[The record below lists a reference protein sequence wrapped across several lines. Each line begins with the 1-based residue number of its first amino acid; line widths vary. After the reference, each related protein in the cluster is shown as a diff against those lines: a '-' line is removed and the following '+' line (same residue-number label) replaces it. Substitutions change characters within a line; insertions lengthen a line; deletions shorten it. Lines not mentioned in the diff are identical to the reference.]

1 MFTLHARLKG
11 TLALLLGAAVLAVSC
26 GPKKSA
32 QTPDASLYA
41 GFVKAYTGGI
51 VSEDATLRI
60 DLTADATAMPT
71 DGLFSLKP
79 AVSGVTQW
87 DSPTTVRFI
96 PEAGALKPGQN
107 YVASFALGKVME
119 SAPEDFCFGF
129 VIRGKAAGE
138 ELEKEPNNGKAFR
151 VTESGIRSGHIDLVF
166 SQAPA
171 NANLKGMI
179 DLKGA
184 ARYYVQTQ
192 DSLVRVHF
200 EGRQG
205 KLELTL
211 DPGLKSVN
219 GESLGSAFEK
229 VYEVKENKPAVE
241 IPLSGNILPDK
252 QQLILPFKAVNLS
265 AVEVRVVKIY
275 EKNVLLFLQDND
287 LGENSGIRRCGRLVW
302 RGDVYLDPS
311 KNLHE
316 WNEHS
321 IDLSKLIKQEPGAIY
336 KIRLS
341 FRQDQSL
348 YGGKEP
354 VMSTTAPTGKPSV
367 EDDETWDIAS
377 SYYWDNDYDWEE
389 YDWEDSDNPDTPS
402 YYMDSD
408 RFPSVQLM
416 SSDIGLMA
424 EYAGGKEL
432 WVVATD
438 IISGKPVSGASLEVY
453 DYQLQLIAKG
463 KTDGKGLAELAVE
476 HKPFAIVAKA
486 GGSAS
491 YLKVTSGNERSTSR
505 FDVGGEVL
513 DRGMKAFLYGE
524 RGVWRPGDT
533 IHLTMILSDR
543 GKALPEGHPA
553 TLEVYTPEGQFYA
566 KQVKAGTD
574 GFFAFDIPTKADD
587 PTGYWNAYV
596 KVGGNSWYKTLHVE
610 TIKPNRFKITTSY
623 PALMQT
629 GESYPFG
636 VQASWLAGGAAA
648 DAPARAEMTL
658 SKLYGNPFKGFEKYT
673 FNNPAANFSNSEW
686 ILYKTRLSGKGEN
699 SVNLKMPAANDAPG
713 MLQAFIVT
721 SVEEPGG
728 DESFTTE
735 TVRYSPF
742 SAYVG
747 ISIPDGDYLE
757 TDTQQR
763 IKIAVVDAEGKRVK
777 GHKLEY
783 VLFKTGWNWW
793 WDSPG
798 GDLTAY
804 VSGSSVEVA
813 ASGNLTSSGSDDT
826 SFTFQVDY
834 PDWGRF
840 LVLVR
845 DKDSGHVS
853 GRSFIVDW
861 PSYRGRANRG
871 DPESLT
877 MITLSTDKNAY
888 QAGEKATVYIP
899 AAPGDALVSI
909 ENASGVLQREW
920 VKTSAQE
927 DTKYTFTI
935 TPEMAP
941 NVYVNV
947 TLLQPYGSTVN
958 DLPLRLYGVK
968 RVLVENPDSHLVP
981 VIQMPDVIHPEEE
994 FTVKVSEQGGK
1005 PMTYTL
1011 AIVDEGLLDLTA
1023 YKTPNPWDVMYRPE
1037 ALGVK
1042 TWDLYDQVIGAF
1054 SGQFAPLA
1062 AIGGDQENIQN
1073 ARKDNRF
1080 NPVVL
1085 TLAPKTLQKGTDEL
1099 KLKLPMYVG
1108 SVRVMLVAG
1117 HEGAFGNAEKTVP
1130 VQNPLMIV
1138 TTLPRVLGDSEE
1150 VKVPVNVFAI
1160 EDGINNANI
1169 SIKVDGPVSIV
1180 GDARKGVSF
1189 SADKKDQLVSFDM
1202 KSSGEGIAH
1211 ITVEAEGAGHKT
1223 SETIALEVRNPNPEV
1238 AQVTR
1243 FQLAKGASR
1252 SIAADGATTLQ
1263 LAGFPAPD
1271 AKAMYLNMKNY
1282 TYDCTE
1288 QLAARGLTMLHMMP
1302 LLSKEDAEEARSLL
1316 PGIIAKIYGRQNADG
1331 GFSYW
1336 GGSASNTWVT
1346 SMAGLFLT
1354 EADKAKVE
1362 VDPGVLKKWK
1372 DYQGKMS
1379 QVYRIAGNSVFSH
1392 LDEAFRLYTLA
1403 VAGASSVAGMNRL
1416 KEAGDIGD
1424 RARWMLA
1431 SAYALSGKGA
1441 QANAV
1446 LEGIGK
1452 EFEEYEPYNLTYGT
1466 RTRDWMVALDAM
1478 ALTGKTQEALEM
1490 ASEPLPSYMSTQE
1503 TAFTAMAY
1511 HHLFEKLPTT
1521 QVKASVGGTSVSGE
1535 GIVTCP
1541 VEGTVTVKNE
1551 SDGPVNGTVVS
1562 VSRTPRTKAVAQGLN
1577 VEVTYV
1583 DEDGKPVQPAKV
1595 AQGTR
1600 MKVTIKVT
1608 NTSSVRALQ
1617 NLALKYAIPSGW
1629 EIVNDRMNGMGNQ
1642 GYDHMDIRDDK
1653 ALWYFALPAGRYK
1666 VFNIEVRAAYEGVYT
1681 LPSTVA
1687 EAMYEPQVNGC
1698 TAAGTAT
1705 VVAR

>member
-1 MFTLHARLKG
+1 MFTFHARLKG
-11 TLALLLGAAVLAVSC
+11 TLLLMVGAALVAVSC
-26 GPKKSA
+26 GPKKTA
-32 QTPDASLYA
+32 QSPDANLFA

-51 VSEDATLRI
+51 VTEDATLRI
-60 DLTADATAMPT
+60 DLMADATAMPT
-71 DGLFSLKP
+71 DGLFALKP
-79 AVSGVTQW
+79 SVSGVTQW
-87 DSPTTVRFI
+87 DSPSTVRFI
-96 PEAGALKPGQN
+96 PDAGALKPGQD
-107 YVASFALGKVME
+107 YVASFALGKVLE
-119 SAPEDFCFGF
+119 TAPESFDFGF
-129 VIRGKAAGE
+129 VVKGKAPAE
-138 ELEKEPNNGKAFR
+138 ALAKEPDNGKAFR
-151 VTESGIRSGHIDLVF
+151 VKESGLRPGSIDLVF
-166 SQAPA
+166 SQHPS
-171 NANLKGMI
+171 NANLKGMVE
-179 DLKGA
+179 LTGA
-184 ARYYVQTQ
+184 SRYYVQTL

-205 KLELTL
+205 KLQLTL

-219 GESLGSAFEK
+219 GESLGTAFQKE
-229 VYEVKENKPAVE
+229 YELAEEKPAVS
-241 IPLSGNILPDK
+241 IPFSGSILPDK
-252 QQLILPFKAVNLS
+252 QNLILPFKAVNLS

-275 EKNVLLFLQDND
+275 EKNVLMFLQDND
-287 LGENSGIRRCGRLVW
+287 LGENGSLRRAGRLVC
-302 RGDVYLDPS
+302 RQDVILDPS

-336 KIRLS
+336 NIRLS

-354 VMSTTAPTGKPSV
+354 VLTPGAPTGKPSA
-367 EDDETWDIAS
+367 EDEATWDIAS

-389 YDWEDSDNPDTPS
+389 YDWEDADNPDTPS

-408 RFPSVQLM
+408 RFPSVQLL

-424 EYAGGKEL
+424 EYADGKDL
-432 WVVATD
+432 WVVTTD
-438 IISGKPVSGASLEVY
+438 LLTGKPLPGAALEVY

-463 KTDGKGLAELAVE
+463 KTDGKGLAELTVD
-476 HKPFAIVAKA
+476 HKPFAVVAKA
-486 GGSAS
+486 GGSSS
-491 YLKVTSGNERSTSR
+491 YLKVVSGNERSTSR

-574 GFFAFDIPTKADD
+574 GFFSFDIPTGADD

-596 KVGGNSWYKTLHVE
+596 KVGGNSWHKTLHVE
-610 TIKPNRFKITTSY
+610 TIKPNRLKINTSY

-648 DAPARAEMTL
+648 DAPARSEMTL
-658 SKLYGNPFKGFEKYT
+658 TKFSGNPFKGFEKYT
-673 FNNPAANFSNSEW
+673 FNNPAVNFSKSEW
-686 ILYKTRLSGKGEN
+686 ILYKMRLSGKGEG
-699 SVNLKMPAANDAPG
+699 SVNLKMPAQSDAPG
-713 MLQAFIVT
+713 MLQAFVVT

-735 TVRYSPF
+735 TIRYSPF

-798 GDLTAY
+798 GDLSAY
-804 VSGSSVEVA
+804 VSGSSVEVT
-813 ASGNLTSSGSDDT
+813 ASGNLTSSGSDDA

-888 QAGEKATVYIP
+888 EAGEKATVYIP
-899 AAPGDALVSI
+899 AAPDGNALVSI
-909 ENASGVLQREW
+909 ENAAGVVQREW
-920 VKTSAQE
+920 VSTSDK
-927 DTKYTFTI
+927 DTPYSFTV

-968 RVLVENPDSHLVP
+968 RVLVENPGSHLSP

-994 FTVKVSEQGGK
+994 FTVKVSEKSGK

-1023 YKTPNPWDVMYRPE
+1023 FKTPDPWDKMYRPE

-1054 SGQFAPLA
+1054 SGKFAPLA
-1062 AIGGDQENIQN
+1062 AIGGDEEAVQN

-1085 TLAPKTLQKGTDEL
+1085 TLAPKTLDKGTDEL

-1130 VQNPLMIV
+1130 VQNPLMVV
-1138 TTLPRVLGDSEE
+1138 TTLPRILGDNEQ
-1150 VKVPVNVFAI
+1150 VKVPVNVFAM

-1169 SIKVDGPVSIV
+1169 TLKVDGPVSIV
-1180 GDARKGVSF
+1180 GDTRKQVNFAGR
-1189 SADKKDQLVSFDM
+1189 KDQLVSFDLT
-1202 KSSGEGIAH
+1202 SSGEGIAH

-1238 AQVTR
+1238 AEVTR

-1252 SIAADGATTLQ
+1252 NIAGGPATTLQ

-1282 TYDCTE
+1282 SYDCTE
-1288 QLAARGLTMLHMMP
+1288 QLSARGLTMLHMMP
-1302 LLSKEDAEEARSLL
+1302 LLSKEDAEEAKGLL

-1336 GGSASNTWVT
+1336 GGSTSDTWVT

-1362 VDPGVLKKWK
+1362 VDAGVLKKWK
-1372 DYQGKMS
+1372 EYQSKMS

-1403 VAGASSVAGMNRL
+1403 AAGASSVAGMNRL

-1478 ALTGKTQEALEM
+1478 ALTGKTQEALQM
-1490 ASEPLPSYMSTQE
+1490 ASEPLPSYLSTQE

-1511 HHLFEKLPTT
+1511 HHLYEKLPTT
-1521 QVKASVGGTSVSGE
+1521 QVKASVNGTSVSGE
-1535 GIVTCP
+1535 GMAVCAVTQN
-1541 VEGTVTVKNE
+1541 GTVKNE
-1551 SDGPVNGTVVS
+1551 SDGPINGTLVNVT
-1562 VSRTPRTKAVAQGLN
+1562 RQPRTKAVAQGLN

-1583 DEDGKPVQPAKV
+1583 DEDGKSIQPAKV

-1608 NTSSVRALQ
+1608 NTSSLRALQ

-1629 EIVNDRMNGMGNQ
+1629 EIVNDRMNGVGNQ
-1642 GYDHMDIRDDK
+1642 GYDHLDIRDDK
-1653 ALWYFALPAGRYK
+1653 ALWYFGLPAGRYK
-1666 VFNIEVRAAYEGVYT
+1666 VFHIDVRAAYEGVYT
-1681 LPSTVA
+1681 LPSTVC